1 MRCGDG
7 RLGRPT
13 EISMR
18 WYEAVG
24 TKLRLLQPQRAPHHA
39 RRTMPAAPCRLC
51 ILFWA
56 DSVVHNAGLKR

>member
-24 TKLRLLQPQRAPHHA
+24 TKLRLLQPQRPPHHA
-39 RRTMPAAPCRLC
+39 RRTMPLVY
-51 ILFWA
+51 IVL
-56 DSVVHNAGLKR
+56 G

>member
-24 TKLRLLQPQRAPHHA
+24 TKLRLLQPQRPPHHA
-39 RRTMPAAPCRLC
+39 RRTMPAAPCPPHHARRTMPLVY
-51 ILFWA
+51 IVL
-56 DSVVHNAGLKR
+56 G